1 MEIQIQGQDNQHR
14 NGQNG
19 GKKPA
24 DQLIVTHIP
33 VSLPYHGQLPPGSRI
48 GRPSFPPSPTPR
60 GPSDPRAIIHTCRRR
75 PRRRRRGRLRGIR
88 SSRSSTSK
96 MQRGRR
102 KEADPKKKKTER
114 KRVAASELVSQAA
127 STWLNH
133 RLAFRGRG
141 ARMQA

>member
-24 DQLIVTHIP
+24 DQLIVTPIP

-60 GPSDPRAIIHTCRRR
+60 GRRIPAQSYTR
-75 PRRRRRGRLRGIR
+75 VAVALVVVVAAA
-88 SSRSSTSK
+88 SAASV
-96 MQRGRR
+96 RGRR
-102 KEADPKKKKTER
+102 KVADPKKKKTER